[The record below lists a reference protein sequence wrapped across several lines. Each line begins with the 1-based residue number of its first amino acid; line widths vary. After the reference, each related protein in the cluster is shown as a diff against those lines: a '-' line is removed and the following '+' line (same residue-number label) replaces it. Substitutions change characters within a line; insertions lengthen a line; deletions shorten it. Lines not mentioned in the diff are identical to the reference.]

1 MCEQY
6 CYSMWTVITVPCL
19 KQNAK
24 KKKKKKEAE
33 NVDAQR
39 RRAIQ
44 TAPIYIYIYI
54 HKHTIFRGKN
64 VVSIYDCLIL
74 NFSTKKIA

>member
-1 MCEQY
+1 MRTVLLQY
-6 CYSMWTVITVPCL
+6 VNSNNCPL
-19 KQNAK
+19 PKAK
-24 KKKKKKEAE
+24 REEKKKKKKEAE
-33 NVDAQR
+33 NVDAQ
-39 RRAIQ
+39 
-44 TAPIYIYIYI
+44 TKPHLYIYIYI